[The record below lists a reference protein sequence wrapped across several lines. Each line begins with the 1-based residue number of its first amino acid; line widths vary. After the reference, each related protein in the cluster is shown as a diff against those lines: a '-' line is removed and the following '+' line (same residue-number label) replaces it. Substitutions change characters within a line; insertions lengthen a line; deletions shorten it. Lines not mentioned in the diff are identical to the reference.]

1 MKNKY
6 ISCHG
11 ANNLLSRINELT
23 FDSLNLD
30 IYIVVYHEVC
40 LVLVNSSEMF
50 CMKVLSQ
57 LFSIKRRS
65 GTVHVS
71 ILELSKQTLKYSYDY
86 GYFY

>member
-23 FDSLNLD
+23 FDSLNLY

-40 LVLVNSSEMF
+40 LVLVNSSEIF

-57 LFSIKRRS
+57 LLSIKRRS
-65 GTVHVS
+65 RTVS

>member
-23 FDSLNLD
+23 LDSLNLD

-65 GTVHVS
+65 GTVS